1 MKFFLIHKC
10 LKSQNIYHNC
20 SCGMLWRIVLY
31 LTLILYDNIIV
42 PILQMR
48 NISNLQCLALIV
60 STLNICLLDK
70 WAISRNS
77 ILRITWY
84 YGENGPWMKIF
95 WVLGPAQG
103 SFYLIVSQA
112 CSQIDP
118 NVGRESVNQ
127 LNLETQ
133 PAFASKKFLRVYA
146 LLVEKNIFPTNKCRY
161 AVGKKKLKQC
171 KFI

>member
-1 MKFFLIHKC
+1 
-10 LKSQNIYHNC
+10 
-20 SCGMLWRIVLY
+20 MLWRIVLY

-84 YGENGPWMKIF
+84 YGENGP
-95 WVLGPAQG
+95 
-103 SFYLIVSQA
+103 
-112 CSQIDP
+112 
-118 NVGRESVNQ
+118 
-127 LNLETQ
+127 
-133 PAFASKKFLRVYA
+133 
-146 LLVEKNIFPTNKCRY
+146 
-161 AVGKKKLKQC
+161 
-171 KFI
+171 